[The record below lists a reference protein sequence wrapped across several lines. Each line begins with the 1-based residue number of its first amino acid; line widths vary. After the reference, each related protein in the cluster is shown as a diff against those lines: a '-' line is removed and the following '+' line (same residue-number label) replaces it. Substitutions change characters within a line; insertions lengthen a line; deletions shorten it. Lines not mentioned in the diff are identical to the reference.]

1 MARAQ
6 GAAGV
11 RAAPCRI
18 TSIAQGYINIEQAFQ
33 YGGLLDS
40 PIQLSSHFNTLN
52 NRLCLYYST
61 DCKTEVLVSVAHA
74 RGIPMQLV
82 FVWPICKLSR
92 STASIIDS
100 FKVMNFFPTGFI
112 LIEATT
118 GT

>member
-40 PIQLSSHFNTLN
+40 PIQLSAISILYN

-82 FVWPICKLSR
+82 FAGSLGHQPNVLQLLNHNSNAP
-92 STASIIDS
+92 
-100 FKVMNFFPTGFI
+100 F
-112 LIEATT
+112 
-118 GT
+118 